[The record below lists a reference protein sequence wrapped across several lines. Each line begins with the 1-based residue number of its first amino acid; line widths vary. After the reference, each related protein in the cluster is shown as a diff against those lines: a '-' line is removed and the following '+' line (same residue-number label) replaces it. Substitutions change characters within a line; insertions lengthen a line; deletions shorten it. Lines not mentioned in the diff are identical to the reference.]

1 MRLFNPLPSITV
13 VYEGPTWYRSPQS
26 HKHHSCHRVLQA
38 HGAAKVGCQVT
49 NDGGDTT
56 CADFQSAGEK
66 EQNEAITK
74 MLTDEGKNEPSNAEL
89 TGTRLSI
96 TAFCQTVGK
105 QDSTIKE
112 APHL

>member
-1 MRLFNPLPSITV
+1 MT
-13 VYEGPTWYRSPQS
+13 
-26 HKHHSCHRVLQA
+26 H
-38 HGAAKVGCQVT
+38 AKV
-49 NDGGDTT
+49 
-56 CADFQSAGEK
+56 FLMSAVAAMAVLS
-66 EQNEAITK
+66 EAITK
-74 MLTDEGKNEPSNAEL
+74 MLTDEGKNEPANAEL